1 MVDTNFIY
9 GPIDGI
15 RTLMANSAA
24 FRTAVSESTVDA
36 AKGHIY
42 WFEGMDDSY
51 DDNNTTNARPRVILS
66 YEWNETKKTGVSNWL
81 SDYAVNA
88 DFEFPLTTANHQAAS
103 IAFMNTVN
111 TVIAQMLAVEGVN
124 DGTTAH
130 PEITKVENSP
140 AVLVVD
146 PDESEGGERYM
157 WFGVR
162 FKKEIE

>member
-24 FRTAVSESTVDA
+24 FRTAVSAATVND
-36 AKGHIY
+36 AKGVIY
-42 WFEGMDDSY
+42 WFEGMDDEY
-51 DDNNTTNARPRVILS
+51 DASNTAAARPRVILS
-66 YEWNETKKTGVSNWL
+66 YEWNNTKKTGVRNWL

-88 DFEFPLTTANHQAAS
+88 DFEFPLTDNSHQTSSKALMS
-103 IAFMNTVN
+103 TVN
-111 TVIAQMLAVEGVN
+111 TVVSEMLAVEGVN

-130 PEITKVENSP
+130 PEITRVENAP
-140 AVLVVD
+140 GVIVVD
-146 PDESEGGERYM
+146 PDDTEGGERFL

-162 FKKEIE
+162 FIKEIE